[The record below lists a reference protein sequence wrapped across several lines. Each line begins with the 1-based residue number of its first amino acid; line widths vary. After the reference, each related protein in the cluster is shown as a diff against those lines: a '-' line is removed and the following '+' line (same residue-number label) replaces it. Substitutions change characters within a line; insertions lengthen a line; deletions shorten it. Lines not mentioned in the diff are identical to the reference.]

1 MKTKLLLSFCVVFLL
16 SLSSH
21 AYAQFKVKKE
31 VDSSIRNTRKVSKAN
46 ANNANKLV
54 YTFCSDE
61 INNAARVDQDVEL
74 RAYLRI
80 PAKQWKGCKIT
91 CVEFGFAYE
100 VGKDSYMFVSKDL
113 NADPLVK
120 QYYQCD
126 TIAIPDE
133 GYIGW
138 KNVPFDEPY
147 LIDSDDDLYVG
158 VYTIQQDPWGT
169 FGLDNL
175 APIPGANLVSYR
187 RPGKAEWVY
196 QELPSNLSIK
206 VIIEGENIPQTHMRI
221 YSHSSDKMYY
231 KIGESVAING
241 TIINE
246 GVKPVE
252 SFDISYQLNDNE
264 SVTTHVSDVTI
275 QPMEIYDFNFDTT
288 VSKEG
293 RGNLILTVSNPNGEP
308 DDFQGS
314 TSVTYD
320 KFACMAKG
328 IQKNVLVE
336 EIVGTDDE
344 GAVTAAEIIKEAI
357 DNSDKKDNI
366 IWVQNHVLADDE
378 YTIEGYSN
386 YSMLYASAIF
396 TPAVN
401 LNHKEAISGTFMLNE
416 ENEKVPATSEL
427 FLIDNDFGKHL
438 NSILEDDVFYS
449 LNAECDVI
457 DDDVLKIKVALKPAI
472 EGLFPSI
479 FGPNLA
485 MLLTEDNIVGRQ
497 AGVDGDYVH
506 NGIPRTFINS
516 EDPRFGMVGNKI
528 EISDNGYTLETKY
541 IIPDKSWK
549 LENMNLIC
557 YIMDARMMIDNVV
570 SCPVKANPD
579 GLKKE
584 TAENDFTINCKDGT
598 LLIDG
603 DFDQARILS
612 ISGQTVMETNNA
624 NINVS
629 KLNKGIYCILIQKGN
644 RFVSKKF
651 IIQ

>member
-584 TAENDFTINCKDGT
+584 TAENDFNVVYNDGS
-598 LLIDG
+598 LHIDG
-603 DFDQARILS
+603 DFDSARLFS
-612 ISGQTVMETNNA
+612 MTGQLLLTTSVADT
-624 NINVS
+624 NVS
-629 KLNKGIYCILIQKGN
+629 SLPAGIYCVLIQKGN
-644 RFVSKKF
+644 HSVSDKIVIK
-651 IIQ
+651 

>member
-1 MKTKLLLSFCVVFLL
+1 MNPLQHMSPMLL
-16 SLSSH
+16 
-21 AYAQFKVKKE
+21 
-31 VDSSIRNTRKVSKAN
+31 
-46 ANNANKLV
+46 
-54 YTFCSDE
+54 
-61 INNAARVDQDVEL
+61 
-74 RAYLRI
+74 
-80 PAKQWKGCKIT
+80 
-91 CVEFGFAYE
+91 
-100 VGKDSYMFVSKDL
+100 
-113 NADPLVK
+113 
-120 QYYQCD
+120 
-126 TIAIPDE
+126 
-133 GYIGW
+133 
-138 KNVPFDEPY
+138 
-147 LIDSDDDLYVG
+147 
-158 VYTIQQDPWGT
+158 
-169 FGLDNL
+169 
-175 APIPGANLVSYR
+175 
-187 RPGKAEWVY
+187 
-196 QELPSNLSIK
+196 
-206 VIIEGENIPQTHMRI
+206 
-221 YSHSSDKMYY
+221 
-231 KIGESVAING
+231 
-241 TIINE
+241 
-246 GVKPVE
+246 
-252 SFDISYQLNDNE
+252 
-264 SVTTHVSDVTI
+264 
-275 QPMEIYDFNFDTT
+275 FNFDTT

-438 NSILEDDVFYS
+438 NSILEDEVFYS

-541 IIPDKSWK
+541 IIPAHSIKDTAIS
-549 LENMNLIC
+549 
-557 YIMDARMMIDNVV
+557 ARCNIRNA
-570 SCPVKANPD
+570 SKP
-579 GLKKE
+579 
-584 TAENDFTINCKDGT
+584 INT
-598 LLIDG
+598 
-603 DFDQARILS
+603 
-612 ISGQTVMETNNA
+612 
-624 NINVS
+624 
-629 KLNKGIYCILIQKGN
+629 
-644 RFVSKKF
+644 
-651 IIQ
+651 

>member
-1 MKTKLLLSFCVVFLL
+1 
-16 SLSSH
+16 
-21 AYAQFKVKKE
+21 
-31 VDSSIRNTRKVSKAN
+31 
-46 ANNANKLV
+46 
-54 YTFCSDE
+54 
-61 INNAARVDQDVEL
+61 
-74 RAYLRI
+74 
-80 PAKQWKGCKIT
+80 
-91 CVEFGFAYE
+91 
-100 VGKDSYMFVSKDL
+100 
-113 NADPLVK
+113 
-120 QYYQCD
+120 
-126 TIAIPDE
+126 
-133 GYIGW
+133 
-138 KNVPFDEPY
+138 
-147 LIDSDDDLYVG
+147 
-158 VYTIQQDPWGT
+158 
-169 FGLDNL
+169 
-175 APIPGANLVSYR
+175 
-187 RPGKAEWVY
+187 
-196 QELPSNLSIK
+196 
-206 VIIEGENIPQTHMRI
+206 
-221 YSHSSDKMYY
+221 
-231 KIGESVAING
+231 
-241 TIINE
+241 
-246 GVKPVE
+246 
-252 SFDISYQLNDNE
+252 
-264 SVTTHVSDVTI
+264 
-275 QPMEIYDFNFDTT
+275 
-288 VSKEG
+288 
-293 RGNLILTVSNPNGEP
+293 
-308 DDFQGS
+308 
-314 TSVTYD
+314 
-320 KFACMAKG
+320 
-328 IQKNVLVE
+328 
-336 EIVGTDDE
+336 
-344 GAVTAAEIIKEAI
+344 
-357 DNSDKKDNI
+357 
-366 IWVQNHVLADDE
+366 
-378 YTIEGYSN
+378 
-386 YSMLYASAIF
+386 
-396 TPAVN
+396 
-401 LNHKEAISGTFMLNE
+401 MLNE

-438 NSILEDDVFYS
+438 NSILEDEVFYS

-557 YIMDARMMIDNVV
+557 YIMDARMVIDNVV

-584 TAENDFTINCKDGT
+584 TVENDFAINCKDGT

>member
-175 APIPGANLVSYR
+175 TPIPGANLVSYR

-246 GVKPVE
+246 GIKPVE
-252 SFDISYQLNDNE
+252 SFDISYQLNNNE
-264 SVTTHVSDVTI
+264 SVTTHVSDVAI

-438 NSILEDDVFYS
+438 NSILEDEVFYS

-557 YIMDARMMIDNVV
+557 YIMDSGMRIDNVV

-584 TAENDFTINCKDGT
+584 TAENDFNVVYNDGS
-598 LLIDG
+598 LHIDG
-603 DFDQARILS
+603 DFDSARLFS
-612 ISGQTVMETNNA
+612 MTGQLLLTTSVADT
-624 NINVS
+624 NVS
-629 KLNKGIYCILIQKGN
+629 SLPAGIYCVLIQKGN
-644 RFVSKKF
+644 HSVSDKIVIK
-651 IIQ
+651 